1 MSSRSTSAARPS
13 RTSSSPERRLARQT
27 SAFLAALAVPVVGAA
42 WWLVDAAAALSAAI
56 GVGFVALLFGA
67 AAWLL
72 VWSVDRSPGRT
83 VAILV
88 GGVVV
93 RLMLYAAALLG
104 LSRLDWVHRPS
115 LALATAAAVLIALTY
130 EVRALKRAPELFWI
144 DADAGRPTVV
154 PHTTRSTT
162 L

>member
-1 MSSRSTSAARPS
+1 MADPRAA
-13 RTSSSPERRLARQT
+13 TSPERRLARQT
-27 SAFLAALAVPVVGAA
+27 SWFLVAMAVPVIAAAGALVGS
-42 WWLVDAAAALSAAI
+42 AAALSAAI
-56 GVGFVALLFGA
+56 GVGFVALLFGMG
-67 AAWLL
+67 AWLL
-72 VWSVDRSPGRT
+72 VWSVDRRPGLT

-104 LSRLDWVHRPS
+104 LSQLAWVHRPS

-130 EVRALKRAPELFWI
+130 EVRALRGSPELFWI
-144 DADAGRPTVV
+144 DADAGRPQVV
-154 PHTTRSTT
+154 PHATRSQS